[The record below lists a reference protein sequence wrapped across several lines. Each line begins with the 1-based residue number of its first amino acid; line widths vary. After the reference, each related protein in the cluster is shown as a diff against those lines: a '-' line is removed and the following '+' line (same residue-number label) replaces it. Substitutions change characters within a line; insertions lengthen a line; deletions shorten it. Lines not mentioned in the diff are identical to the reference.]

1 MFWLFLVASANK
13 TCSFIPPTVV
23 VNKDGDTPLS
33 LECSHGH
40 LDWVKALINKHVDP
54 RSKWTQYLRQY

>member
-1 MFWLFLVASANK
+1 MQPKLYVLVIFSTANK

-23 VNKDGDTPLS
+23 VSKDGDTPLS
-33 LECSHGH
+33 IECSHGH

-54 RSKWTQYLRQY
+54 RSK